1 MAKYEKEGFLVMPEI
16 YSASVVQAM
25 KQRMAEIV
33 EDVDIKDNNIAVFST
48 QDNNKQRREDYFL
61 DSAW

>member
-1 MAKYEKEGFLVMPEI
+1 VAKYEKEGFLVMPEI

-48 QDNNKQRREDYFL
+48 EDNNKQRREDYFL

>member
-1 MAKYEKEGFLVMPEI
+1 MAKYEKEGFFVMPEI

-48 QDNNKQRREDYFL
+48 EDNNKQRREDYFL

>member
-48 QDNNKQRREDYFL
+48 EDNNKQRREDYFL
-61 DSAW
+61 DNAW

>member
-48 QDNNKQRREDYFL
+48 EDNNKQRREDYFL